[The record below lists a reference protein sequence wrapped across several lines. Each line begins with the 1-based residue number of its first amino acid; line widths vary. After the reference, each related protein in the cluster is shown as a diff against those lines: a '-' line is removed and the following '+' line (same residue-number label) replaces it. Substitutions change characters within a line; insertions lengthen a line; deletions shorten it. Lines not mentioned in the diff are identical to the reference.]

1 MAGPTSAR
9 WGAAVVAFDFD
20 LAAVVVL
27 LISSLWFGGAAE
39 GNKKPTAV
47 ASRGFVKFSGSTST
61 IGVASYYDDQSDN
74 L

>member
-9 WGAAVVAFDFD
+9 GLAEDFVFGLADAVA
-20 LAAVVVL
+20 L
-27 LISSLWFGGAAE
+27 LMCLLRLWRLAE

-47 ASRGFVKFSGSTST
+47 ASRGFLLNFFRSTSAN
-61 IGVASYYDDQSDN
+61 GVGDYNDDYINS